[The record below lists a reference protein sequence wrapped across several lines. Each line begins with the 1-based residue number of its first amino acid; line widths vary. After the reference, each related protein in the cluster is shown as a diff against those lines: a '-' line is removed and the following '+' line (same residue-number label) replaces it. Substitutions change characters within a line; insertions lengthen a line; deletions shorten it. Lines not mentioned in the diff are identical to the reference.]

1 MWLNIV
7 HQQHRTAWS
16 SYLNNSMSKNS
27 CTIATVALCLALQA
41 CGSSGSG
48 SGDQVNADPVFL
60 APVNAATL
68 SDALTTEEPGVP
80 SSEYWQCSVGGSG
93 ILLEYRFSSDSSG
106 VETDVSNDAGAQSTF
121 SWQTTSASAFTT
133 TVTSTGGQ
141 NEVTDIAFNGRDAF
155 NAVVNSSAAF
165 ACQRMGQRSEP
176 IGPDAGTNSL
186 SYSGAI
192 YPLTHGFEQ
201 VFSFSPE
208 RRGDTHQTS
217 QFDVADAGFRPLLID
232 VGVFDSLLI
241 WRPDFATV
249 WFRADLHSPGEADF
263 TSATFQFEPDDVDEN
278 GPEVAGRFFFNEATF
293 GVDLDGLDGIDS
305 DTDEFIDAVAGT
317 ITAIRGDGEQV
328 TMSFDVSLEDGT
340 TLRGNYSGSFP
351 AVDR

>member
-1 MWLNIV
+1 M
-7 HQQHRTAWS
+7 
-16 SYLNNSMSKNS
+16 NNSIATKSY
-27 CTIATVALCLALQA
+27 TIATAALCLALQA
-41 CGSSGSG
+41 CGSSGSA
-48 SGDQVNADPVFL
+48 SGDQVNADSVFSVPVS
-60 APVNAATL
+60 AATL

-80 SSEYWQCSVGGSG
+80 SDEFWQCSVGDSSTV
-93 ILLEYRFSSDSSG
+93 LEYRFTSDNGG
-106 VETDVSNDAGAQSTF
+106 VETDLSNAGAQSTF

-133 TVTSTGGQ
+133 TVISTGGQ

-155 NAVVNSSAAF
+155 NAVVNSSAIF
-165 ACQRMGQRSEP
+165 ACQRMGQRGEP
-176 IGPDAGTNSL
+176 TGPDAGTNSL
-186 SYSGAI
+186 SYSGAV
-192 YPLTHGFEQ
+192 YPLTDGFEQ

-263 TSATFQFEPDDVDEN
+263 TSATFQFESDDVDEN
-278 GPEVAGRFFFNEATF
+278 GSEVAGRFFFNEATF
-293 GVDLDGLDGIDS
+293 GVDLDGVDGIDS

-351 AVDR
+351 SVDR